1 MVEHAIRNRT
11 VRDTRAEEDM
21 TRIAVVYYSSTGNV
35 HQLASAVAQG
45 AEEAGAEVRLRRV
58 PELAPQEAIDSNP
71 LWRGHV
77 AAPAGGGPRRRPPA
91 PPAARDST
99 PLRRA
104 RGDATAGGVQE
115 ASPAD
120 LEWADGY
127 ALGSPTR
134 FGTPSAQMKQFIDT
148 LGGLWFTGKL
158 ANKGAT
164 AFTSAQNTHGGN
176 ETTILTFFN
185 IFSHFGAVI
194 VPPGYTDP
202 LLFGAGG
209 NPYGVS
215 NASGGKSATVTD
227 AEPAAARYQG
237 RRLAR
242 GD

>member
-1 MVEHAIRNRT
+1 
-11 VRDTRAEEDM
+11 M

-71 LWRGHV
+71 LWRAHV
-77 AAPAGGGPRRRPPA
+77 
-91 PPAARDST
+91 
-99 PLRRA
+99 
-104 RGDATAGGVQE
+104 DATAGEVQE

-202 LLFGAGG
+202 LLFEAGG

-227 AEPAAARYQG
+227 AELAAARYQG
-237 RRLAR
+237 RRLAEVTAKLV
-242 GD
+242 G